1 MTYAWLCLAFAVPA
15 AAAVALTWSRWRR
28 RQRLALALTAV
39 VLVVLTAVFDNVMIA
54 AELFAFGDRHVLG
67 VWIGRAPVEDFAY
80 ALIGMLVPT
89 SLWTYLEGRDRV
101 D

>member
-1 MTYAWLCLAFAVPA
+1 
-15 AAAVALTWSRWRR
+15 
-28 RQRLALALTAV
+28 
-39 VLVVLTAVFDNVMIA
+39 MIA
-54 AELFAFGDRHVLG
+54 AGLIAFGDRHVLG